1 MNARGLHIGNMSM
14 VIVAHDDA
22 DNEACAH
29 SIGSTK
35 KKEKKKREQLGDLDC
50 WEPLGK
56 VSPFQF

>member
-35 KKEKKKREQLGDLDC
+35 KKEKKKREQLGDL
-50 WEPLGK
+50 K
-56 VSPFQF
+56 F